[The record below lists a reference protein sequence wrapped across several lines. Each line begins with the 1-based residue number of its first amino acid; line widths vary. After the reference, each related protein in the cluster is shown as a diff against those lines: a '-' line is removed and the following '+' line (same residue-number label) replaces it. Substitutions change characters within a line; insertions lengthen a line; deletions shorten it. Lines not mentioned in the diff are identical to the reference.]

1 MHWIRA
7 WQARAAEGRDAGIG
21 LVEMLVALT
30 VASLMLSGVAY
41 GLIRALWTTRDSNS
55 REVAAQLA
63 SEAID
68 QARGTTDVPN
78 LAGTT
83 YTKTVD
89 GTTFTI
95 VRTISTYLRNGASS
109 PCDGSGNASVK
120 YKKIAIRVTWPRMAP
135 GTKSVRADTLLT
147 PSASVYDPSKGNVA
161 VKVLDA
167 NAKPVEGVMVR
178 AAGSVDN
185 DVQYTDDSGCA
196 FFDGVTPGAYTV
208 TATLSN
214 YVSRAGLAVPAASTT
229 VTSGNTSSV
238 AFDYDLAGALDVNL
252 VADANYPPPANVPV
266 ELYNTALLPDGTVSY
281 AGTGATR
288 TLATL
293 FPFASGYSVWAGSCT
308 DADPAGVSGGTTP
321 FHPGGVRPSA
331 VMTSAS
337 GSPGSVVQ
345 MAKIRVAVLTT
356 LGSAIPGSQVQAT
369 HAGTATCD
377 ATESYNIGSTDGG
390 GQLKASL
397 PWGTWDFTVPGRTVV
412 SPVTVNFD
420 PSGSEIYVEVR
431 VS

>member
-1 MHWIRA
+1 M
-7 WQARAAEGRDAGIG
+7 G

-30 VASLMLSGVAY
+30 VAALILSGVAY

-83 YTKTVD
+83 YTKSVD
-89 GTTFTI
+89 GTTYTV
-95 VRTISTYLRNGASS
+95 VRTISTYLSNGATS

-120 YKKIAIRVTWPRMAP
+120 YKKIAIRVTWPQMAP

-147 PSASVYDPSKGNVA
+147 PSASVFDPSKGNVA

-167 NAKPVEGVMVR
+167 KAKPVEGVMVR

-196 FFDGVTPGAYTV
+196 FFDGVTPDAYTV
-208 TATLSN
+208 TASLTN
-214 YVSRAGLAVPAASTT
+214 YVSRAGLAMPTASTT

-238 AFDYDLAGALDVNL
+238 AFDYDLAGSLNITLGDSS
-252 VADANYPPPANVPV
+252 YPAPANVPV
-266 ELYNTALLPDGTVSY
+266 ALYNTALLPDGTTTY
-281 AGTGATR
+281 AGTGTTR
-288 TLATL
+288 TLSTL
-293 FPFASGYSVWAGSCT
+293 FPFASGYSVWAGSCV
-308 DADPAGVSGGTTP
+308 DADPAGLIGGTTP
-321 FHPGGVRPSA
+321 YHVGGVRPAA
-331 VMTSAS
+331 VTTSAT
-337 GSPGSVVQ
+337 GAPGAAVE
-345 MAKIRVAVLTT
+345 MAKLRVVVLDN
-356 LGSAIPGSQVQAT
+356 LGVPIVGAQVQAA
-369 HAGTATCD
+369 HGGSATCD
-377 ATESYNIGSTDGG
+377 ATESYVLGSTDGG
-390 GQLKASL
+390 GSLKASL
-397 PWGTWDFTVPGRTVV
+397 PWGTWNFTVLGRTVTT
-412 SPVTVNFD
+412 PVTPSFD
-420 PSGSEIYVEVR
+420 PTTSEIYVEVR

>member
-1 MHWIRA
+1 MHWFRT
-7 WQARAAEGRDAGIG
+7 WQARAAESRDAGIG

-30 VASLMLSGVAY
+30 VAALMLSGVAY
-41 GLIRALWTTRDSNS
+41 GLIRAMWTTRDSNS

-68 QARGTTDVPN
+68 QARNTTDVPN

-89 GTTFTI
+89 GNTYTV
-95 VRTISTYLRNGASS
+95 VRTISTYLSNGATS

-167 NAKPVEGVMVR
+167 NARPVEGVMVR
-178 AAGSVDN
+178 SVGVDN
-185 DVQYTDDSGCA
+185 DTQYTDDSGCA

-208 TATLSN
+208 TASLTN
-214 YVSRAGLAVPAASTT
+214 YVSRAGAATPSATT
-229 VTSGNTSSV
+229 SVTSGNTSSV
-238 AFDYDLAGALDVNL
+238 AFDYDLAGALGIELGD
-252 VADANYPPPANVPV
+252 DPNYPAPSNVPV
-266 ELYNTALLPDGTVSY
+266 ALYNTALLPDGTVTY
-281 AGTGATR
+281 AGTGTSR
-288 TLATL
+288 TLTPL
-293 FPFASGYSVWAGSCT
+293 FPFASGYSVWAGSCV
-308 DADPAGVSGGTTP
+308 DADPAGMVGGTTP
-321 FHPGGVRPSA
+321 YHPGAVRPAA
-331 VMTSAS
+331 VRTSS
-337 GSPGSVVQ
+337 TGSPGAVAE
-345 MAKIRVAVLTT
+345 MAKLRVAVLTT
-356 LGSAIPGSQVQAT
+356 LGSAVPGAQVQAS
-369 HAGTATCD
+369 HAGSATCD
-377 ATESYNIGSTDGG
+377 VAESYNIGATDGG
-390 GQLKASL
+390 GTLRASL

-412 SPVTVNFD
+412 SPVTPTFD
-420 PSGSEIYVEVR
+420 PTTSEIYVEVR

>member
-1 MHWIRA
+1 MHWFRT
-7 WQARAAEGRDAGIG
+7 WQARAAESRDAGIG

-68 QARGTTDVPN
+68 QARATTDVPN

-89 GTTFTI
+89 GTTYTL
-95 VRTISTYLRNGASS
+95 VRTISTYLSNGATS

-120 YKKIAIRVTWPRMAP
+120 YKKIAIRVTWPQMAP

-147 PSASVYDPSKGNVA
+147 PSASVYDPTKGNVA

-178 AAGSVDN
+178 AQGSVDN

-196 FFDGVTPGAYTV
+196 FFDGITPGAYTV
-208 TATLSN
+208 TASLTN
-214 YVSRAGLAVPAASTT
+214 YVSRAGVATPSASPS

-238 AFDYDLAGALDVNL
+238 AFDYDLAGSLAVQLGDSS
-252 VADANYPPPANVPV
+252 YPAPSNVPIA
-266 ELYNTALLPDGTVSY
+266 LYNTALLPDGTTTY
-281 AGTGATR
+281 AGTGTSR
-288 TLATL
+288 LLSTL
-293 FPFASGYSVWAGSCT
+293 FPFASGYSVWAGSCV

-321 FHPGGVRPSA
+321 YHPGGVRPTA
-331 VMTSAS
+331 VKTSS
-337 GSPGSVVQ
+337 TGSPGATVE
-345 MAKIRVAVLTT
+345 MAKLRVAVLTT
-356 LGSAIPGSQVQAT
+356 LGVPVVGAQVQAS

-377 ATESYNIGSTDGG
+377 TAESYNIGSTDGG
-390 GQLKASL
+390 GQFKASL

-412 SPVTVNFD
+412 TPVTPTFD
-420 PSGSEIYVEVR
+420 PTTSEIYVEVR